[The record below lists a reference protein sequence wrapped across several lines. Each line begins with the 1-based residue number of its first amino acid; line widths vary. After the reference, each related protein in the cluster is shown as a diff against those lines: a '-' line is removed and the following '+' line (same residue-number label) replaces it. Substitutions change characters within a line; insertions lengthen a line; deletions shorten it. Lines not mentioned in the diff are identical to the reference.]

1 MRWKSFRLG
10 RWTVVFFGGKDELG
24 FAHEWGVMLVHF
36 GVWMLY
42 ASFGRWDVGVRWH
55 TST

>member
-10 RWTVVFFGGKDELG
+10 RWTVVFFVGKDELG

-42 ASFGRWDVGVRWH
+42 ASFGRWVVGVRWH
-55 TST
+55 VST